1 MLGIKWAVCGCHPED
16 CKKTPPHYHAQI
28 ALYKNVA
35 VGASSLEE
43 DKLFLKILYII
54 PRRP

>member
-1 MLGIKWAVCGCHPED
+1 LALNAQFVVAILKTVR
-16 CKKTPPHYHAQI
+16 KTPPLYHAQI

-35 VGASSLEE
+35 VGGSSLEE

-54 PRRP
+54 PGRL